1 MSKRSIINMMAMTA
15 LCAAALAA
23 LAPRAIPMGPVPLTL
38 AVFVICIFT
47 YIAGAKQTALGVVV
61 YLIIGAIGLPVFSGY
76 EGGVQKL
83 VGPTGGYLIG
93 YIPLALIGG
102 VFVQRSEKRLMHI
115 IGFAAA
121 LVVLY
126 VFGTAWL
133 CLHLKLNIASAVKTA
148 VLPFIPFDLAKTLL
162 AALIGPII
170 KKRVAA
176 ARTRPS

>member
-1 MSKRSIINMMAMTA
+1 MFRRQGTNTMAMTA
-15 LCAAALAA
+15 LLAAALAA
-23 LAPRAIPMGPVPLTL
+23 LAPAAIPIGPVPITL
-38 AVFVICIFT
+38 AVFVICIFP
-47 YIAGAKQTALGVVV
+47 YISGAKPTVLGVVV
-61 YLIIGAIGLPVFSGY
+61 YLVIGAMGLPVFSGY

-93 YIPLALIGG
+93 YIPLAAIGG
-102 VFVQRSEKRLMHI
+102 FFVQRSEKRLMHI

-133 CLHLKLNIASAVKTA
+133 CFHLKLDLASALKAA